1 MARYLGP
8 KLKISRREC
17 ADLFLKSGI
26 VAIDIKCKI
35 NKLPGQHGARKLRIS
50 DYGIQLREKQKV
62 RRIYGVLERQ
72 FCNYYKKASHLK
84 GNTGVILLQLLECR
98 LDNVVYRMGFS
109 ITRAEARQLVNHK
122 SVMVN
127 NLIVNISSYKIKP
140 NDVVSICKK
149 NKKQYRIKRSLD
161 LSNNKEIP
169 SWVKV
174 DYIKMEGVF
183 LYIPERNDIYTD
195 IDEHRIVELYSK

>member
-17 ADLFLKSGI
+17 TDLFLKSGI